1 VFYHFTWLIDFPS
14 PIKIIIL
21 HFSMDARSRLD
32 HQRARLRE
40 RLQDLSA
47 RSAAALPSG
56 SVAGGVQEGLPYFV
70 FDNGLGLTV
79 GCSLLLKYNIL
90 LIRV

>member
-1 VFYHFTWLIDFPS
+1 
-14 PIKIIIL
+14 
-21 HFSMDARSRLD
+21 
-32 HQRARLRE
+32 
-40 RLQDLSA
+40 
-47 RSAAALPSG
+47 
-56 SVAGGVQEGLPYFV
+56 V